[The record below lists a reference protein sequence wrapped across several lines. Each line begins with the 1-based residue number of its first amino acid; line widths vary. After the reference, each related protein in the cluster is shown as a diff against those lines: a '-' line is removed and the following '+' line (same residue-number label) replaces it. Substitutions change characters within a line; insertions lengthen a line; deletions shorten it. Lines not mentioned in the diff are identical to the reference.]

1 MDEWADLYIEI
12 ISKCI
17 LGFTNL
23 NNAFKPWVGFS
34 QIRKQLLVFLYFVIL
49 SELLYEH
56 FK

>member
-49 SELLYEH
+49 KWIAIWA
-56 FK
+56 F